1 MAAQQ
6 TPQNVMRGV
15 VKQVLSGDA
24 VIIRGQPKGGPPP
37 ERQICLSNITAPKM
51 ARKANPN
58 IENSVQTQD
67 EPYAWEAREFLRK
80 KLIGKDVKFTVEY
93 TAPGS
98 GRAYGCVFLPSAKDP
113 NVMENVTESI
123 VAEGLVEVR
132 RGGIKPSDDQ
142 NQLNVLEDTAKAAK
156 KGKWAGGPSSN
167 GIRDIKWS
175 VDNPRNFVDGLHGKE
190 QNAVIEHV
198 RDGCTVRAFLV
209 PSFHHVTVMLSGIKC
224 PMFRR
229 DGDTETEEPFAGE
242 AKYFTES
249 RLLQRDVKIILEGVS
264 NQNYLGSVMHPKGNI
279 AEFLLGEGLAR
290 CVDWSI
296 ATVTSGA
303 DKLRAAEKKAKEK
316 KLRIW
321 KDYKSNAVVL
331 DIAEKTYTGKVVEVI
346 NADALVLK
354 TAAGDYRKVTLSSI
368 RPPRLSQAPKEG
380 KEDGK
385 EVEQPRQNE
394 RRVRPLYDVPYMFEA
409 REFLRKKLIGKKVNV
424 SVDYIKP
431 ASDGYPE
438 KTCVTV
444 TIGGINLAEALVS
457 KGLVTVIRYRQDD
470 DQRSAHY
477 DALLTAETRAIKNG
491 KGVHSKKEYP
501 IHRIAD
507 TSGEPQKAKQFLP
520 FLQRAG
526 RSSAIVEFV
535 ASGSR
540 VRLFLPK
547 ETCLIT
553 FLLAGITCP
562 KMARTGPGGPTE
574 SEPYSE
580 EALQYTKELCL
591 QREVEVEVESIDKAG
606 NFIGWLFVE
615 GVNLSVSLVEQGLS
629 KMHFTAERSNYARV
643 IQAAE
648 EKTKEA
654 KLKIWERFEEPKT
667 TVVVEETTERK
678 TNYKHIVVTEIG
690 KELDFFAQLIDS
702 GPQFEKFMEQLRA
715 ELAAA
720 PPLPGSFT
728 PKTGDLCV
736 AKFVDGEWYRAKVEK
751 VHNKDKVTVFFVDY
765 GNREVVSLAQLGA
778 MPPGY
783 HTQQP
788 QAHHFYLACT
798 MLPKDEE
805 FRQDAL
811 DAFSHEVLN
820 KQFLYNME
828 YRVGTTEYVSL
839 INPDSK
845 EDMGKALVSDGFL
858 LAEQR
863 REKRLQKMVNEYTA
877 AQQSA
882 LKAHL
887 NLWRYG
893 DITDDDAREFG
904 FQS

>member
-1 MAAQQ
+1 MAATQP
-6 TPQNVMRGV
+6 PQNLMRGI

-37 ERQICLSNITAPKM
+37 ERQICLSNVTAPKL

-58 IENSVQTQD
+58 IENSVETKD
-67 EPYAWEAREFLRK
+67 EPYAWEAREYLRK
-80 KLIGKDVKFTVEY
+80 KLVGKEVNFTVEY

-98 GRAYGCVFLPSAKDP
+98 GRAYGCIYLPSGKDQ
-113 NVMENVTESI
+113 VSENVTESI

-142 NQLNVLEDTAKAAK
+142 NQLNLLEDTAKAAK
-156 KGKWAGGPSSN
+156 KGKWAGSSS
-167 GIRDIKWS
+167 GAGVRDVKW
-175 VDNPRNFVDGLHGKE
+175 VIENPRNFVDSLHGKE
-190 QNAVIEHV
+190 QDAVIEHV
-198 RDGCTVRAFLV
+198 RDGCTVRAFLI
-209 PSFHHVTVMLSGIKC
+209 PSFHHVTVMLSGVKC

-229 DGDTETEEPFAGE
+229 DGDSEVAEPFASE

-264 NQNYLGSVMHPKGNI
+264 NQNYLGSVIHPKGNI
-279 AEFLLGEGLAR
+279 AEFLLAEGLAR

-296 ATVTSGA
+296 ATVTHGA
-303 DKLRAAEKKAKEK
+303 ENLRAAEKKAKEK
-316 KLRIW
+316 QLRIW
-321 KDYKSNAVVL
+321 KDYKSNAVP
-331 DIAEKTYTGKVVEVI
+331 INAEEKTYTGKVVEVI
-346 NADALVLK
+346 NADALLLK
-354 TAAGDYRKVTLSSI
+354 TTSGEYRKVTLSSI
-368 RPPRLSQAPKEG
+368 RPPRLTQQAKDSKENG
-380 KEDGK
+380 KDDEPAK
-385 EVEQPRQNE
+385 PE

-431 ASDGYPE
+431 ANEGYPE

-444 TIGGINLAEALVS
+444 TIGGINVAEALVS
-457 KGLVTVIRYRQDD
+457 KGLCSVIRYRQDD

-477 DALLTAETRAIKNG
+477 DALLTAETRAIKNS
-491 KGVHSKKEYP
+491 KGIHSKKEYP

-526 RSSAIVEFV
+526 RSNAIVEFV

-580 EALQYTKELCL
+580 EALQYTKELVL

-615 GVNLSVSLVEQGLS
+615 GVNLSVALVEQGLS
-629 KMHFTAERSNYARV
+629 KMHFTAERSSYARA

-648 EKTKEA
+648 EKAKEA
-654 KLKIWERFEEPKT
+654 KLKVWEKFEEPKT
-667 TVVVEETTERK
+667 LVVVEETAERK
-678 TNYKHIVVTEIG
+678 TNYKLIVVTETG
-690 KELDFFAQLIDS
+690 NELDFYAQLVES
-702 GPQFEKFMEQLRA
+702 GKQFEKFMEQLRA
-715 ELAAA
+715 EIAAA
-720 PPLPGSFT
+720 PPLPGAFT
-728 PKTGDLCV
+728 PKKGDVCV
-736 AKFVDGEWYRAKVEK
+736 AKFVDGEWYRARVQKVY
-751 VHNKDKVTVFFVDY
+751 NKDKILVFFLDY
-765 GNREVVSLAQLGA
+765 GNSDVVTAANIGA

-788 QAHHFYLACT
+788 QAHHFYLACV

-805 FRQDAL
+805 FKQDAL
-811 DAFSHEVLN
+811 EAVKRNILN
-820 KQFLYNME
+820 NTFLCNTE
-828 YRVGTTEYVSL
+828 YRVGTTEYVTL
-839 INPDSK
+839 LTPEP
-845 EDMGKALVSDGFL
+845 EDDVGKALVSEGFL

-863 REKRLQKMVNEYTA
+863 REKRLQKMVAEYA
-877 AQQSA
+877 QAQQSA

-893 DITDDDAREFG
+893 DITEDDAREFG
-904 FQS
+904 YQA